1 MRQVK
6 HIYNRI
12 KLLLVRLFRLL
23 GWHKWDNPTIGS
35 VPLAE
40 KPPEPAFRQHRTAMF
55 HHNMPKYQPCPFGH
69 GWKRR
74 RDKTLAGAR
83 YWCGQCDGSFFVR
96 R

>member
-1 MRQVK
+1 MTRLK

-12 KLLLVRLFRLL
+12 KVLLARLFRRSR
-23 GWHKWDNPTIGS
+23 HKAVAVTQGHVS
-35 VPLAE
+35 
-40 KPPEPAFRQHRTAMF
+40 KPPEPAFRQHTVGVF

-83 YWCGQCDGSFFVR
+83 YWCGQCAGSFFVR